1 MAEERKILID
11 CDTGT
16 DDAIAIIAALYSDN
30 ADVVAITTVNGNVP
44 LKYTSQNTLD
54 LVDCLGF
61 LVPVA
66 IGANAPL
73 KRHVEIHNPDGT
85 HGNTGLG
92 TLRLPK
98 AQASFYEKNAIDTIL
113 YYANEA
119 NGSLEIVAI
128 GPLTN
133 IGIAFLMYPELKNK
147 IKNLWIMGGAAS
159 GGNMN
164 ATAEFNIWTDPEA
177 ARIVFGSGVPISMV
191 GLDVT
196 EKAILNEEDR
206 DRIGSIETCASKI
219 ICEILLFMFKRRNAQ
234 GEDAMM
240 HDALALAAALC
251 PECLEF
257 KKYFVDVECEGSYT
271 FGHTF
276 VDTRERLGRIANAN
290 VAMRL
295 NLPIF
300 KNWLYK
306 CLENS
311 AK

>member
-1 MAEERKILID
+1 MTEKRKILID

-16 DDAIAIIAALYSDN
+16 DDAIAIIAALYSNN

-61 LVPVA
+61 SVPVA
-66 IGANAPL
+66 VGASAPL

-92 TLRLPK
+92 TLKLPK

-113 YYANEA
+113 YYAGAA

-133 IGIAFLMYPELKNK
+133 IGIAFLMYPELIKK
-147 IKNLWIMGGAAS
+147 IKHLWIMGGAVT
-159 GGNMN
+159 GGNMST
-164 ATAEFNIWTDPEA
+164 TAEFNIWTDPEA
-177 ARIVFGSGVPISMV
+177 ARIVFSSGVPVSMI

-206 DRIGSIETCASKI
+206 DRIGNIETYASRI
-219 ICEILLFMFKRRNAQ
+219 VCEILLFMFERRDAQ
-234 GEDAMM
+234 GEDAVM

-257 KKYFVDVECEGSYT
+257 EKYFVDVECEGGYT

-276 VDTRERLGRIANAN
+276 VDTRGRLGKTANAS

-295 NLPIF
+295 NLPMF
-300 KNWLYK
+300 KNWLYR

-311 AK
+311 AQ